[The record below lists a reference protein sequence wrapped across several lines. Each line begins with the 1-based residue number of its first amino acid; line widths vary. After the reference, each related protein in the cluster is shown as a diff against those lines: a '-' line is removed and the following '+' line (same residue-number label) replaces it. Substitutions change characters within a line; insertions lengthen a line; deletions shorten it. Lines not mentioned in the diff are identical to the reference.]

1 MKENISQV
9 PSLPSILVPY
19 DATELSI
26 KALDKAMEIAAKM
39 DYTILLLY
47 IVDDTSFYPPK
58 MVKFI
63 SNIEDLKKAK
73 AYFIKSI
80 KEGVE
85 KHMVQ
90 VVNKLKKSNIS
101 AEYII
106 KVGHP
111 ADQILAT
118 SRDENVNLIIMG
130 SSGSLKK
137 RHNRKGIGSISRWIS
152 DVAPCPVVLMR

>member
-1 MKENISQV
+1 MEKNIQMASGM
-9 PSLPSILVPY
+9 PSILVPY
-19 DATELSI
+19 DATELSV
-26 KALDKAMEIAAKM
+26 KALSKAKELASSM

-47 IVDDTSFYPPK
+47 IVDDTCFYPSK
-58 MVKFI
+58 MTRFI

-80 KEGVE
+80 KKGVE
-85 KHMVQ
+85 KHLAEE
-90 VVNKLKKSNIS
+90 VNKLQKNNVMAK
-101 AEYII
+101 YII
-106 KVGHP
+106 RVGHP

-118 SRDENVNLIIMG
+118 SRDEKVNLIIMG

-152 DVAPCPVVLMR
+152 DVASCPVVLMR

>member
-1 MKENISQV
+1 MRENISMV
-9 PSLPSILVPY
+9 PSMPSILVPY
-19 DATELSI
+19 DATELSV
-26 KALDKAMEIAAKM
+26 KALSKAREIAAKM
-39 DYTILLLY
+39 DYTILLLF
-47 IVDDTSFYPPK
+47 IVDDTCFYPSK

-63 SNIEDLKKAK
+63 SNIEDLKKAR
-73 AYFIKSI
+73 ACFIKSI

-85 KHMVQ
+85 KHMVEE
-90 VVNKLKKSNIS
+90 VNKLKKNNIA
-101 AEYII
+101 AEFII